1 MMTVG
6 LVVGKSE
13 SGRGLS
19 LALSF
24 KDVHHPCWGGGH
36 AELGPASAWAAARSF
51 PQCLGEKGVRRPW
64 RCQLP
69 CVWLPR
75 LSGSGAASGVASYRW
90 GGAWLPVCC
99 TGVGHAMRGP
109 ATSRS
114 FPRRR
119 LHRGV
124 AQHVVLRKGGVRVLG
139 RSRPRSCGEDESE
152 DPPVRTGA
160 AAIRRCGVG
169 AQVAA
174 VVGAEVVVAI
184 GEASP
189 CRSGC
194 LCRRDRQC
202 HLRSNL
208 RLFGF
213 NGWFSSLVGGC
224 GRGPFHGSVCP
235 EAIAAAV

>member
-1 MMTVG
+1 MTVG
-6 LVVGKSE
+6 LVVGKSKP
-13 SGRGLS
+13 GRGLS

-24 KDVHHPCWGGGH
+24 KDVHHLCWGGGH
-36 AELGPASAWAAARSF
+36 AELGPASVWAATCSF
-51 PQCLGEKGVRRPW
+51 PQCSGEKGVRRPW
-64 RCQLP
+64 RCQLSR
-69 CVWLPR
+69 VWLPG
-75 LSGSGAASGVASYRW
+75 LSGSGAVSGAASYRW
-90 GGAWLPVCC
+90 GGAWLPVHRM
-99 TGVGHAMRGP
+99 GVSRAVRGP

-114 FPRRR
+114 FLHRR

-124 AQHVVLRKGGVRVLG
+124 AQHVVRREGGVRVLG
-139 RSRPRSCGEDESE
+139 QSRPRSCGEDGGE
-152 DPPVRTGA
+152 DLPMRTGA

-202 HLRSNL
+202 HLRS
-208 RLFGF
+208 
-213 NGWFSSLVGGC
+213 
-224 GRGPFHGSVCP
+224 GPS
-235 EAIAAAV
+235 ALWL